1 VEYKNILTTC
11 PYCGAGCN
19 FYLQVLNGE
28 LVGVLPCKSHTV
40 SQGKLCIKGWNA
52 SEFVTSKERLTRPL
66 IKRHDDAEGN
76 GSFVEAS
83 WDEALDTI
91 AKKLKE
97 YKEIDPDSIAVLSS
111 AKCTNE
117 ENYLMMKFARAVL
130 GTNNVD
136 HCARLCHAST
146 VVGLVQSF
154 GSGAMTNSI
163 TELEDA
169 DCILVIGSNT
179 AEQHPLIA
187 RYILRAKEKGAKLI
201 VVDPRAITLTQFAD
215 YHLRQRPGT
224 DVAVFNGF
232 MNVILAN
239 GLEDKEFIKER
250 TEGFEELKE
259 TVKNYT
265 PEHVE
270 KITGIPK
277 DKLVAAATTYAKAE
291 HASIVYS
298 MGITQHTTGVDNV
311 SSSANLAM
319 LTGNVGKPSTGVNP
333 LRGQN
338 NVQGACD
345 MGALPNV
352 YSGYQSVT
360 DEKMRAKFEDAWK
373 TKLPQKLGLT
383 VVEMMNEAAKGNVKA
398 MYIMGENPMISDPDI
413 SHVREGLENLEFL
426 AVQDIFLSETAQ
438 LADVVLPAASYAEKE
453 GTFTSTERLV
463 QMVRKAIEPPG
474 ESKADW
480 EIICDLAKAMGS
492 KEFEYKSPAEIMDE
506 IASLTP
512 SYAGIVYERLQRGGL
527 QWPCPSKEHPGT
539 PYLHKEKFARA
550 NGKGKFWGIEFK
562 EPAELPDEEYP
573 FILTTGRII
582 FHFHTGTMTRK
593 TDLLNKEVPTG
604 YVEINPK
611 DAEKLALANGEF
623 VSVQTRRG
631 QIETKALITE
641 RVPEGVIFIPFH
653 FAECAANV
661 LTNPALD
668 PVAKIPEYKVCAAK
682 LQKSGGACPE
692 RYEIL
697 PLKQVQGC
705 PERDSSLRSE

>member
-1 VEYKNILTTC
+1 MEYKSILTTC
-11 PYCGAGCN
+11 PYCGCGCN
-19 FYLQVLNGE
+19 FYCQVLDGE
-28 LVGVLPCKSHTV
+28 LVGVLPCKSHSV
-40 SQGKLCIKGWNA
+40 SQGKLCIKGWSAN
-52 SEFVTSKERLTRPL
+52 EFVISKERLTKPL
-66 IKRHDDAEGN
+66 IKRNGN
-76 GSFVEAS
+76 FTEAS
-83 WDEALDTI
+83 WDEALDVV
-91 AKKLKE
+91 AKKLKG
-97 YKEIDPDSIAVLSS
+97 YKGNYGPDSIAVLSS

-163 TELEDA
+163 TEFEDA

-187 RYILRAKEKGAKLI
+187 RYVLRAKEKGAKLI
-201 VVDPRAITLTQFAD
+201 VVDPRAITLAQFAD

-232 MNVILAN
+232 MNVILSE

-250 TEGFEELKE
+250 TEGIEELKE
-259 TVKNYT
+259 TVEKYT
-265 PEHVE
+265 PERVE

-277 DKLVAAATTYAKAE
+277 DKLIQAAKIYAQSE
-291 HASIVYS
+291 HASIIYS

-345 MGALPNV
+345 LGALPNV
-352 YSGYQSVT
+352 YSGYQNVV
-360 DEKMRAKFEDAWK
+360 DEKARAKFEDAWK
-373 TKLPQKLGLT
+373 VKLPEKPGLT
-383 VVEMMNEAAKGNVKA
+383 VVEMMNEAAKGNIKA

-413 SHVREGLENLEFL
+413 SHVKEGLENLEFL
-426 AVQDIFLSETAQ
+426 VVQDIFLTETAQ
-438 LADVVLPAASYAEKE
+438 LADIVLPAASYAEKE

-463 QMVRKAIEPPG
+463 QMVRKAIEPRG

-480 EIICDLAKAMGS
+480 EIICNLAKAIGS
-492 KEFEYKSPAEIMDE
+492 KDFEYGTPAEIMDE

-512 SYAGIVYERLQRGGL
+512 SYGGMSYGRLQKGGL
-527 QWPCPSKEHPGT
+527 AWPCPSKEHPGT

-562 EPAELPDEEYP
+562 EPAEVPDEEYP
-573 FILTTGRII
+573 FILSTGRVI

-593 TDLLNKEVPTG
+593 TELLNKELPTG
-604 YVEINPK
+604 YVEIAPK
-611 DAEKLALANGEF
+611 DADRLALADEEI
-623 VSVQTRRG
+623 VLVQTRRG

-641 RVPEGVIFIPFH
+641 RVPEGMLFMPFH

-668 PVAKIPEYKVCAAK
+668 PKAKIPEFKVCAAK
-682 LQKSGGACPE
+682 IE
-692 RYEIL
+692 R
-697 PLKQVQGC
+697 VQA
-705 PERDSSLRSE
+705 PVP

>member
-1 VEYKNILTTC
+1 MEYKNILTTC

>member
-11 PYCGAGCN
+11 PYCGCGCS
-19 FYLQVLNGE
+19 FYLQVLDGE
-28 LVGVLPCKSHTV
+28 LVGVLPCKSHPV

-52 SEFVTSKERLTRPL
+52 HEFVISNDRLTKPL
-66 IKRHDDAEGN
+66 IKRNGN
-76 GSFVEAS
+76 FTEAS
-83 WDEALDTI
+83 WDEALDTV
-91 AKKLKE
+91 AKKLKG
-97 YKEIDPDSIAVLSS
+97 YKENYGSDSIAVLSS

-163 TELEDA
+163 REFEDA

-201 VVDPRAITLTQFAD
+201 VIDPRAITLTQFAD

-232 MNVILAN
+232 MNVILTE

-250 TEGFEELKE
+250 TEGIEELKE
-259 TVKNYT
+259 TVEKYT
-265 PEHVE
+265 PERVE
-270 KITGIPK
+270 EITGIPK
-277 DKLVAAATTYAKAE
+277 DKIIDAAKMYAKAG
-291 HASIVYS
+291 HASIIYS

-352 YSGYQSVT
+352 YSGYQSVA
-360 DEKMRAKFEDAWK
+360 DEKARAKFEDAWK
-373 TKLPQKLGLT
+373 VKLPEKPGLT
-383 VVEMMNEAAKGNVKA
+383 VVEMMNEAAKGNIKA

-413 SHVREGLENLEFL
+413 GHVGKALEKLEFL
-426 AVQDIFLSETAQ
+426 VVQDIFLTETAQ
-438 LADVVLPAASYAEKE
+438 LADVVFPATSYAEKE

-463 QMVRKAIEPPG
+463 QMVRKAVEPPG

-480 EIICDLAKAMGS
+480 KIICNLAKAMGS
-492 KEFEYKSPAEIMDE
+492 KEFEYGSPAEIMDE

-512 SYAGIVYERLQRGGL
+512 SYGGMSYNRLQKGGL
-527 QWPCPSKEHPGT
+527 AWPCPSKEHPGT
-539 PYLHKEKFARA
+539 PYLHKEKFTRA

-573 FILTTGRII
+573 FILSTGRIM

-593 TDLLNKEVPTG
+593 TELLNREVPTG
-604 YVEINPK
+604 YVEITPK
-611 DAEKLALANGEF
+611 DAKRLALANGEL

-641 RVPEGVIFIPFH
+641 RVTEGVIFIPFH

-668 PVAKIPEYKVCAAK
+668 PKAKIPEYKVCAAK
-682 LQKSGGACPE
+682 MEKVKA
-692 RYEIL
+692 
-697 PLKQVQGC
+697 
-705 PERDSSLRSE
+705 